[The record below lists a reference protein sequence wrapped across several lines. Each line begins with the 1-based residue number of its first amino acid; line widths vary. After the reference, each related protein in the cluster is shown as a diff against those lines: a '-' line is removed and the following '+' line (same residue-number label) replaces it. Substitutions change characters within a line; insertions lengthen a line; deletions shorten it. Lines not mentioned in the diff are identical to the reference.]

1 MAKSRRGGAS
11 APQHCKTSLKSCI
24 KEGPALSPSTAKA
37 CFTEFNRCRKKRT
50 AKKRTA
56 EKAKKRTAEKGRGK
70 R

>member
-24 KEGPALSPSTAKA
+24 KGGPALSPGTAKA
-37 CFTEFNRCRKKRT
+37 CFKEFNRCRSKKRT
-50 AKKRTA
+50 AKK
-56 EKAKKRTAEKGRGK
+56 GRGK